1 MSVLAE
7 KKNVKKHRKVLRK
20 KGMFGIVLITVIW
33 GLIPAGEVK
42 ASKGSG
48 REVYYYTHC
57 HEEECYATILKA
69 EGEET
74 KERRIT
80 TCNLNASCIVAVV
93 EVVKKKENPIGE
105 EVILEAEFT
114 YGSGSLLWEKQDGE
128 TETEA
133 LHEKHPEEDGYRM
146 EAAALTVDKN
156 GEYLLHIFF
165 ADGATM
171 RQAEECIVVRE
182 ILHLPGHDDGEAVH
196 IEETSGEGAVGNA
209 EENSG
214 EESTGNEEENSGEES
229 TGNEEENFGEREEKM
244 KLAGLVLVVTGIF
257 FGQGWGT
264 LCFVSESGRE
274 RCIGKVF
281 LRPGTGNWRIR
292 IYTDAL
298 QFVTTR
304 QMVLYPPWWFV
315 FLFAYRKMRIEMP
328 GGDTEVFIEQRMTF
342 SLRE

>member
-1 MSVLAE
+1 MSVLVE
-7 KKNVKKHRKVLRK
+7 KKNGKKHRKVLRK

-196 IEETSGEGAVGNA
+196 IEETSGEGAVGN
-209 EENSG
+209 
-214 EESTGNEEENSGEES
+214 
-229 TGNEEENFGEREEKM
+229 EEENFGEREEKM

>member
-1 MSVLAE
+1 MSVLTG
-7 KKNVKKHRKVLRK
+7 KKNVIKFCAVLRK
-20 KGMFGIVLITVIW
+20 KGMIGIVLIAFIW
-33 GLIPAGEVK
+33 GIIPAGAVE
-42 ASKGSG
+42 ASRGSG

-57 HEEECYATILKA
+57 HEESCYATVLKA

-74 KERRIT
+74 KERRIA
-80 TCNLNASCIVAVV
+80 TCNLNPSCIVAVV
-93 EVVKKKENPIGE
+93 EVVKKKEKPIGE

-114 YGSGSLLWEKQDGE
+114 YGSGSLMWGKQNAE
-128 TETEA
+128 TEKAVLAVKE
-133 LHEKHPEEDGYRM
+133 
-146 EAAALTVDKN
+146 N
-156 GEYLLHIFF
+156 GEYSLFISF
-165 ADGATM
+165 ADGINM
-171 RQAEECIVVRE
+171 RQAEECVVVRD
-182 ILHLPGHDDGEAVH
+182 ILHLPGYDKGETVH
-196 IEETSGEGAVGNA
+196 TDETSDEKMAGNEEETSGEGAVGN
-209 EENSG
+209 
-214 EESTGNEEENSGEES
+214 EEETS
-229 TGNEEENFGEREEKM
+229 GEREEKM
-244 KLAGLVLVVTGIF
+244 KLAGLVLVVAGIF

-264 LCFVSESGRE
+264 LYFVSESGRE